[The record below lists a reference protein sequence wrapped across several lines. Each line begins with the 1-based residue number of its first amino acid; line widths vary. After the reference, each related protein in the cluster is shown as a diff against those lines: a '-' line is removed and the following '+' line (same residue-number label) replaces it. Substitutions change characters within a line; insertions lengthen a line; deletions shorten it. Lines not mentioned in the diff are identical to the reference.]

1 MTETPRTPFMTG
13 CNPVAMQ
20 QRQDRLDALYMRD
33 GRDSPESENH
43 GLYTGLWA
51 AYVGESYPAVAVYE
65 TDGAPT
71 SP

>member
-1 MTETPRTPFMTG
+1 MTKTPHTSFMPE

-33 GRDSPESENH
+33 GRDSPEHENH
-43 GLYTGLWA
+43 STYTGLWA
-51 AYVGESYPAVAVYE
+51 KYVGEPYPAVAVYE

-71 SP
+71 SS